1 MAQKV
6 IKIGSSAGI
15 TLSPDV
21 LHRVGLKIGDAV
33 HVSGG
38 QHEVLVRPAEMKP
51 TIDPHILSWTNEF
64 IEKNRALLERLAD
77 K

>member
-6 IKIGSSAGI
+6 IQIGSSAGI
-15 TLSPDV
+15 TLAPDI
-21 LHRVGLKIGDAV
+21 LHKLSLKVGDAV
-33 HVSGG
+33 HVSSGAHEILVKPVKSTPTID
-38 QHEVLVRPAEMKP
+38 QEVLV
-51 TIDPHILSWTNEF
+51 WTNEF